1 MCGDHKHGNGWYYGE
16 SEVIRKDKGTR
27 AHVRAIRLEERTC
40 QGDFRLEEQRQALD
54 EKTAEDSTV
63 DAADETKLTL
73 SRRDIEKTHCF
84 LQTYALYTGC
94 VSGK

>member
-1 MCGDHKHGNGWYYGE
+1 MARARS
-16 SEVIRKDKGTR
+16 SERTR
-27 AHVRAIRLEERTC
+27 AQGRTC
-40 QGDFRLEEQRQALD
+40 KGAIRLEEQRQALD

>member
-27 AHVRAIRLEERTC
+27 AHVRAI
-40 QGDFRLEEQRQALD
+40 RLEEQRQALD

>member
-1 MCGDHKHGNGWYYGE
+1 MVLYGE

-27 AHVRAIRLEERTC
+27 AHV

-73 SRRDIEKTHCF
+73 SRRDIEKTRCF